1 MGSTASSVFTVN
13 VTGVSLGDASVDP
26 NNTVFEIYLMMCDK
40 SGGRGKITGDHGAE
54 RISRTNISGSFAA
67 LIVCN
72 LRIVGSHGTFLSAS
86 FDKFFSPKQM
96 NIQILFT
103 DHSGFLHSNFF
114 EQERHPDLYF
124 TVNSIELFL
133 SSYGPFHTTLLTL
146 ISNRFPLDLYLT
158 SLTPMEL

>member
-1 MGSTASSVFTVN
+1 MRALTQT
-13 VTGVSLGDASVDP
+13 TL
-26 NNTVFEIYLMMCDK
+26 FEIDLMMCDK
-40 SGGRGKITGDHGAE
+40 SGRRGNITGDHGAV

-103 DHSGFLHSNFF
+103 DYSGFFCSNFF
-114 EQERHPDLYF
+114 EQQRHPDLYF
-124 TVNSIELFL
+124 TVNSIEFSIVIWTLPYYTINVHFKSFL
-133 SSYGPFHTTLLTL
+133 TGFIFDIFDTYGFVTTPFLTEFPRSTLL
-146 ISNRFPLDLYLT
+146 N
-158 SLTPMEL
+158 